1 MIRKMSNMSKQKSK
15 LNNGNRN
22 LKVENKLLKLAELQI
37 SWQIFRICEIT
48 VNNHWIIYL
57 HYIIDENSIG
67 PPKIEFLNV
76 IKNFE
81 LPIMWDQYK
90 TFTFQ

>member
-1 MIRKMSNMSKQKSK
+1 MSSMSMQKFK
-15 LNNGNRN
+15 LNKGNRN
-22 LKVENKLLKLAELQI
+22 LKVENKLLKLADLQI

-48 VNNHWIIYL
+48 VSNHWIIYL
-57 HYIIDENSIG
+57 HYTIDENSIG

-81 LPIMWDQYK
+81 FPIMRDQYK
-90 TFTFQ
+90 TFTYCFL